1 MLKAKIFIQNLIQE
15 IRCKITWPT
24 YDTLQA
30 SAVVVLVASLLFG
43 LLIGLMDWSL
53 KKAFVWLYNAF

>member
-1 MLKAKIFIQNLIQE
+1 
-15 IRCKITWPT
+15 
-24 YDTLQA
+24 LQA